1 MKLENK
7 SSRDYIAFDVI
18 LKANSTQEVTNEKA
32 IEILL
37 KQKGVSEFADL
48 KKQKDLEKENEK
60 LKEQVAL
67 AEVKE
72 KGEFFRNE
80 LKKIMGVKNIS
91 GIGLMIGFECDGEAS
106 ALAAECFEK
115 GLLVLTAKHNK
126 MRLLPPLNIEM
137 QDITKGIEILKG
149 VIEK

>member
-32 IEILL
+32 IKILL

-67 AEVKE
+67 AQAKE
-72 KGEFFRNE
+72 KATE
-80 LKKIMGVKNIS
+80 LGIKFNPK
-91 GIGLMIGFECDGEAS
+91 IGLAK
-106 ALAAECFEK
+106 LLEK
-115 GLLVLTAKHNK
+115 
-126 MRLLPPLNIEM
+126 IE
-137 QDITKGIEILKG
+137 EH
-149 VIEK
+149 EKNN